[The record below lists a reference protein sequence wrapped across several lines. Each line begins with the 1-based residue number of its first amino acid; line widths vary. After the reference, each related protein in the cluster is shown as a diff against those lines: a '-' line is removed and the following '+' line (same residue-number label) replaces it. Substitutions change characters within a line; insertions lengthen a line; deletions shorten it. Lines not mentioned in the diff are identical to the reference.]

1 MRMSQEL
8 LLTAAAILTIML
20 ASCVP
25 PEPVPPPF
33 FRPHPPYPP
42 QPVDRNDPNTEPD
55 TQPVDPNGQI
65 VEPRAPEPTP
75 EAPATPSTAVEYPT
89 AQATTNANEVISP
102 YEPHNIISVEG
113 FHSGQLARDPSNKKI
128 FRVP

>member
-25 PEPVPPPF
+25 PEPVPPPR

-42 QPVDRNDPNTEPD
+42 QPVDPYGETTDPTGGQTPD
-55 TQPVDPNGQI
+55 PYGTI
-65 VEPRAPEPTP
+65 EEPRPPEPTP
-75 EAPATPSTAVEYPT
+75 AKPDQYPT
-89 AQATTNANEVISP
+89 AQPTTNPNQVISP
-102 YEPHNIISVEG
+102 YEPHNIIIVEG
-113 FHSGQLARDPSNKKI
+113 FRPGQLARDPSNKKI